1 MTMAHTTVHKHT
13 IRFWLILLVIF
24 LVIFL
29 LSFASLKTGSGM
41 INIMPPEAEDYS
53 FMLLSLIGIIKAVYE
68 LMRGKH
74 I

>member
-1 MTMAHTTVHKHT
+1 MVHKHT

-29 LSFASLKTGSGM
+29 LSYVSLKTGSGM
-41 INIMPPEAEDYS
+41 INIMPYQAEDYS
-53 FMLLSLIGIIKAVYE
+53 FMLLSLIGILKSVFE